1 MKRKK
6 RNKASKRTLAMAVV
20 VAVALALLAVFMCS
34 QVLVVRN
41 ILVVGNRALLAEEI
55 ITQSGVSVGD
65 HMLGREVAAME
76 ENLEKNRYI
85 IYNGKDFDYN
95 GNLTIY
101 VTERM
106 GRAVINGFGI
116 YYVTDENGV
125 VLECTGKSY
134 PLNVGGPEVTGFK
147 FVNNARFV
155 NGAVIPIRDA
165 VKLEKMQAIL
175 DALDRTNMLAR
186 TSEVSVE
193 LFDNL
198 YVMTTEGTK
207 IELGSDEL
215 LVQKLLIAREV
226 IGEIESTWKMTGT
239 KIDVSN
245 GRDAHCIPPELPTPT
260 PEPTATPTISPE
272 PTPR

>member
-6 RNKASKRTLAMAVV
+6 RNKAAARTMTMAVV
-20 VAVALALLAVFMCS
+20 VVAALVLLTVFLCS
-34 QVLVVRN
+34 QVLVIRG
-41 ILVVGNRALLAEEI
+41 ILVVGNRALLAEEV
-55 ITQSGVSVGD
+55 ITQSGVEVGD
-65 HMLGREVAAME
+65 NMLGREVAAME

-95 GNLTIY
+95 GNLTIRI
-101 VTERM
+101 TERM

-116 YYVTDENGV
+116 YYVTDEDGV

-134 PLNVGGPEVTGFK
+134 PLNVAGPEVTGFK

-165 VKLEKMQAIL
+165 VKLEKMQAVL
-175 DALDRTNMLAR
+175 EALDRTNMLAR
-186 TSEVSVE
+186 VSEVNVE

-198 YVMTTEGTK
+198 YVMTTDGTK

-226 IGEIESTWKMTGT
+226 IGELEATWNMTGT

-245 GRDAHCIPPELPTPT
+245 GRDAHCIPPVLPTPT